1 MQDLEKRSSIS
12 KKIIHST
19 SKKIDAT
26 SNILSRL
33 QDCLQYTFDE
43 IQCIANIPAAAQLC
57 KVNMTESSMMSI
69 LGVIQ
74 QRTNQVLTMY
84 EHFLVDAATI
94 TNISG
99 EISIN
104 SKGKLDVLELSS
116 KRKPQKPRKKIG
128 YNVNMDKIA
137 AIDEKL
143 EQSIKD
149 KNMNAIMGNS
159 VGHFIMD
166 RKDGLSKDKCK
177 TVAVDQNEKTNGMR
191 NLSYPSLQM
200 ICEKLYQWVD
210 FDGDNIKYCL
220 D

>member
-1 MQDLEKRSSIS
+1 
-12 KKIIHST
+12 
-19 SKKIDAT
+19 
-26 SNILSRL
+26 
-33 QDCLQYTFDE
+33 
-43 IQCIANIPAAAQLC
+43 
-57 KVNMTESSMMSI
+57 MTESSMMSI

-104 SKGKLDVLELSS
+104 SKGKLDVIELSS

-166 RKDGLSKDKCK
+166 RKDGLSKDMNSK
-177 TVAVDQNEKTNGMR
+177 TEAIDQNEKNKRDEESILPITSKDLREVIPMGG
-191 NLSYPSLQM
+191 L
-200 ICEKLYQWVD
+200 
-210 FDGDNIKYCL
+210 
-220 D
+220 